1 MQLIIDSLMS
11 DRRALESS
19 LFMLIWP
26 SCKYILVIDRALRE
40 DPGITDPNVKAPA
53 LFIMGGKDYVNKF
66 PGMEDYINSGKV
78 KQFVPNLE
86 IVFLPEGTHF
96 VQEQS
101 PEEVNQLIVTFLG
114 KHIWL
119 AKKKYYPWLCRGLC
133 ETFGKMM
140 QLGVESYT

>member
-11 DRRALESS
+11 DQRALQSS

-40 DPGITDPNVKAPA
+40 DPGITDPIVKAPA

-78 KQFVPNLE
+78 KQFVPKLE

-101 PEEVNQLIVTFLG
+101 PEEVNQLIITFLG
-114 KHIWL
+114 KHI
-119 AKKKYYPWLCRGLC
+119 
-133 ETFGKMM
+133 
-140 QLGVESYT
+140 